1 MSNKKTKIII
11 VGAGFAG
18 VFLAKSLLKQFSK
31 KELATINIELINNY
45 NYFVFQPLLPEV
57 SAGIINPHDAVS
69 PLRILLPKI
78 KHRLA
83 VVKGV
88 NRDDKTIQ
96 ILQGKHK
103 KIFNITYDHLIISC
117 GQISSLSLPGF
128 SESFAMKNLSDAF
141 LLRNQVLKN
150 LELADVTNN
159 IDVKD
164 SSLTFVVAGG
174 GFSGV
179 ETIGELQDMVIR
191 AIKYYPNIKK
201 QDIKFILLQK
211 DNRILTQ
218 LPESLS
224 HYAHKKLT
232 KRGIDI
238 RLNIGVSS
246 IGDGYLTTDMGVRIN
261 TRTIITTIGSAA
273 NMFVKN
279 NFKLERGKIIVN
291 EYMQVENSDN
301 IWSLGDATL
310 VKMIDKKGVVKYA
323 PPTAQFAVAEAKVL
337 AKNIKAELFNK
348 PKKTFYFKPLGQMA
362 SLGSYQGVVEI
373 LGFKLFGL
381 LAWFMWRGIYITKL
395 PGKLTQL
402 RVLMNWFFDYIFP
415 RTLVQISPVKKQDIK
430 QINFYKNDVICE
442 IGDLITDF
450 SIILSGKVLCELEHE
465 SFTLSTQDF
474 FGYEISNY
482 YTAYNMRITALED
495 TVILKM
501 NWREFLKL
509 KQNFKLFNDLL
520 NNTKFQKS
528 TSSGV

>member
-1 MSNKKTKIII
+1 MNSKKTKIII

-18 VFLAKSLLKQFSK
+18 VFLAKRLLKTFSK
-31 KELATINIELINNY
+31 KELATIDIELINNY

-78 KHRLA
+78 THRLA
-83 VVKGV
+83 VVKSV
-88 NRDDKTIQ
+88 NKDDKTIQ

-103 KIFNITYDHLIISC
+103 KIFNINYDHLVISC

-159 IDVKD
+159 QDVKD

-211 DNRILTQ
+211 DSRILTQ

-224 HYAHKKLT
+224 LYAHKKLS

-238 RLNIGVSS
+238 RINTGVSS
-246 IGDGYLTTDMGVRIN
+246 IGDSYLTTDMGVRIN
-261 TRTIITTIGSAA
+261 TRTIITTIGSAP
-273 NMFVKN
+273 NIFVKN
-279 NFKLERGKIIVN
+279 NFNLERGKIILN
-291 EYMQVENSDN
+291 EYMQVENCNN
-301 IWSLGDATL
+301 IWSLGDAAL
-310 VKMIDKKGVVKYA
+310 VKITNKDGIIEYA
-323 PPTAQFAVAEAKVL
+323 PPTAQFAVAEAKTL
-337 AKNIKAELFNK
+337 AKNIKAELFKK
-348 PKKTFYFKPLGQMA
+348 PKEIFYFKPLGQMA

-373 LGFKLFGL
+373 LGFRIFGL
-381 LAWFMWRGIYITKL
+381 IAWFIWRGVYITKL

-415 RTLVQISPVKKQDIK
+415 RTLVQISPVKKQNIA
-430 QINFYKNDVICE
+430 QINFYKDDIICE
-442 IGDLITDF
+442 MDDLITDF
-450 SIILSGKVLCELEHE
+450 SVILSGKVLCELENE
-465 SFTLSTQDF
+465 KFTLSEQDF
-474 FGYEISNY
+474 FGHEIDDY
-482 YTAYNMRITALED
+482 YTSYNMRITALED

-501 NWREFLKL
+501 NWQEFLKL
-509 KQNFKLFNDLL
+509 KQNFKLFANLI
-520 NNTKFQKS
+520 TKNKKQEID
-528 TSSGV
+528 GM